1 VYIVLL
7 ITIKEITMEFKID
20 GITLYTCDK
29 YGNKGRKIADNT
41 SFASFD
47 ESRNIFIV
55 TDLDG
60 IVQTRDGYGNPIRKI
75 CENAIEARFVDK
87 DIIVRTRNGNEQRDE
102 YGNLIRKI

>member
-1 VYIVLL
+1 
-7 ITIKEITMEFKID
+7 MEFKID

-60 IVQTRDGYGNPIRKI
+60 IVQTRWIWKSYSKNLRK
-75 CENAIEARFVDK
+75 C
-87 DIIVRTRNGNEQRDE
+87 
-102 YGNLIRKI
+102 Y